1 MTAKR
6 KSTLVDLVTK
16 LVQESKRIR
25 DAALDETLPPEA
37 RIEACLACLDASG
50 LYEIP
55 LDKMTLDGLKLLKL
69 QAEVELALR
78 EAYKSDA
85 PLSDTP
91 EHMPTHGGLESP
103 PPGLSGIP
111 VR

>member
-6 KSTLVDLVTK
+6 KSTKLVDLITE

-55 LDKMTLDGLKLLKL
+55 LDKMSLDGLKLLLL

-85 PLSDTP
+85 PSSDANANP
-91 EHMPTHGGLESP
+91 
-103 PPGLSGIP
+103 
-111 VR
+111 